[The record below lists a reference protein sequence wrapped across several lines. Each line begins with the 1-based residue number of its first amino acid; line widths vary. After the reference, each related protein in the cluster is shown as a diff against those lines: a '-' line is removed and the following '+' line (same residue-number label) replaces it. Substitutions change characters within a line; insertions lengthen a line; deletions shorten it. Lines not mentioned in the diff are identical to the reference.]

1 MLMHSCYCIFI
12 SVTGGF
18 VQMLEDFKN
27 LLKMSLK
34 ILFIKRKRKFPSISS
49 PSSHSAQ
56 HQPQPS
62 SPPLFPTRPSFA
74 QPSNPASRDSPA
86 PRRPKSRA
94 PLLQPPRLPF
104 LLQPLTARART
115 LVPPPSSRNRSARQP
130 QPPPAPTSRVVG
142 SPSPCPG
149 LFLSEAEPPRVPL
162 SLSAPISPPLTH
174 RRPQPPSLGEAPPST
189 EIGTAVDRLPRA
201 ISDPFLP
208 RGETPMLSSLSLSF
222 TLAFD
227 GLNGRFACGRE
238 ALGRRPWRP
247 PLQLSPPAT
256 FLA

>member
-1 MLMHSCYCIFI
+1 MNI
-12 SVTGGF
+12 SP
-18 VQMLEDFKN
+18 L
-27 LLKMSLK
+27 SL
-34 ILFIKRKRKFPSISS
+34 ISACWPAHLS
-49 PSSHSAQ
+49 SLPSSHSPSWAG
-56 HQPQPS
+56 PVRAVLLPPRQPS
-62 SPPLFPTRPSFA
+62 STPAQVARTPAATAAPPFPPSA
-74 QPSNPASRDSPA
+74 AD
-86 PRRPKSRA
+86 
-94 PLLQPPRLPF
+94 
-104 LLQPLTARART
+104 ARART
-115 LVPPPSSRNRSARQP
+115 SVPPPSSRNRSARQP

-142 SPSPCPG
+142 SPSPHPD

-162 SLSAPISPPLTH
+162 SLSAPISPSLTL
-174 RRPQPPSLGEAPPST
+174 RRPPPSLGEAPPST

-247 PLQLSPPAT
+247 PLQPSPPAT

>member
-1 MLMHSCYCIFI
+1 MNI
-12 SVTGGF
+12 SP
-18 VQMLEDFKN
+18 L
-27 LLKMSLK
+27 SL
-34 ILFIKRKRKFPSISS
+34 ISACWPAHLS
-49 PSSHSAQ
+49 SFPSSHS
-56 HQPQPS
+56 PS
-62 SPPLFPTRPSFA
+62 WAGPVGRYCCP
-74 QPSNPASRDSPA
+74 RDSPA

-104 LLQPLTARART
+104 LLQPLTPGPARQCRPLPPATAAR
-115 LVPPPSSRNRSARQP
+115 VSRNRRPRPRRASWDR
-130 QPPPAPTSRVVG
+130 PPRAPAATNRSRAPPRAPLLPPLQF
-142 SPSPCPG
+142 SPS
-149 LFLSEAEPPRVPL
+149 LAL
-162 SLSAPISPPLTH
+162 
-174 RRPQPPSLGEAPPST
+174 RRPPPSLGEAPPST
-189 EIGTAVDRLPRA
+189 EFGTAVDHLPRA

-256 FLA
+256 FSA